1 MTSQANMNSIQDNL
15 PEEKR
20 VSDSFESGF
29 MNLTIED
36 QIRACE
42 HHILT
47 PLYLETFQKH
57 QPLLEAGCGSGQWM
71 HYFKKFGID
80 ATGIDWSETLRL
92 RSKKYDSTVPFDNGD
107 MRDLPY
113 PDGAFGSVVAM
124 GSPEHVLEGPRK
136 VFQEFYRVLRPGG
149 MAIITVPHYFF
160 LRSIAKTLVHEP
172 LRRIKRNA
180 RFRSLVG
187 KAPVGKG
194 NPRPYAEVVAE
205 RYREDIHLS
214 VDFEGF
220 FYEYYFTKNQIR
232 EELVNAGFVMEKC
245 FAFNGP
251 AGLIFSYGRLAGT
264 YDSKTHQSR
273 LTLPARL
280 VHKILGDDGLG
291 HMICCVVRKP
301 KDVSTTRENDASP

>member
-1 MTSQANMNSIQDNL
+1 MNSIQENP
-15 PEEKR
+15 PEERR

-29 MNLTIED
+29 MNRSLEI
-36 QIRACE
+36 QIQACE

-71 HYFKKFGID
+71 HYFKRFGIA

-92 RSKKYDSTVPFDNGD
+92 RSQEYDTSVPFDNGD

-113 PDGAFGSVVAM
+113 PDGSFGSVVAM
-124 GSPEHVLEGPRK
+124 GSPEHVLEGPAK

-160 LRSIAKTLVHEP
+160 LRAVAKNFDEP
-172 LRRIKRNA
+172 LRRLKRNS
-180 RFRSLVG
+180 RLRGLLG
-187 KAPVGKG
+187 KPPVGEG
-194 NPRPYAEVVAE
+194 NTHSHSEVVAE
-205 RYREDIHLS
+205 RYRKDIHLS
-214 VDFEGF
+214 VDFEGY
-220 FYEYYFTKNQIR
+220 FYEYYFTKKQIK
-232 EELVNAGFVMEKC
+232 EELANAGFAVEKC
-245 FAFNGP
+245 FAISGDSGF
-251 AGLIFSYGRLAGT
+251 IFSYGRLGGV

-280 VHKILGDDGLG
+280 VHKVMGDDGLG

-301 KDVSTTRENDASP
+301 EDSSTTQENDANS